1 MTAQE
6 YIEKGFAVS
15 MHTEQAIIDRAE
27 RDARLAYIVPI
38 VGENTPEEHAGV
50 IADALAN
57 LAFLVMLQRNVFVT
71 RSGAKMKQTDDSRDA
86 DGLDVLQNMAHTCD
100 MKIQA
105 LRALPGANAT
115 AKVTDICRI
124 YFRTNFFNS

>member
-15 MHTEQAIIDRAE
+15 LHTEQAIIDRAE

-50 IADALAN
+50 IADALAK
-57 LAFLVMLQRNVFVT
+57 LQVV
-71 RSGAKMKQTDDSRDA
+71 
-86 DGLDVLQNMAHTCD
+86 
-100 MKIQA
+100 
-105 LRALPGANAT
+105 ANTQKA
-115 AKVTDICRI
+115 
-124 YFRTNFFNS
+124 